1 VVPKSATKDTLV
13 VIKGKFN
20 FLVESEVADF
30 QKQEAPI
37 IKKLEAAKVKIAIV
51 VVKFNVNN
59 FVFFW

>member
-1 VVPKSATKDTLV
+1 VVPKPATKDTLV
-13 VIKGKFN
+13 VIKSEFN

-30 QKQEAPI
+30 QKQEAPV
-37 IKKLEAAKVKIAIV
+37 IKKLEATEVEIAIV